1 MPVTSKKV
9 EKQKDILINSIRTNI
24 REEKEVETLTS
35 MINKFVSRREARE
48 KKALQIKLKK
58 IQSSYLKKTR
68 VPSIISLQSENN
80 VTNEEAL
87 QEIAKIIKS

>member
-35 MINKFVSRREARE
+35 MINKLVSRREARE

-80 VTNEEAL
+80 ITNEEAL

>member
-9 EKQKDILINSIRTNI
+9 EKQKDILIDSIRTNI
-24 REEKEVETLTS
+24 REEKEVETLTI
-35 MINKFVSRREARE
+35 MINKLVSRREARE

-58 IQSSYLKKTR
+58 IQESYLKKTR
-68 VPSIISLQSENN
+68 VSSIISLQSENN

>member
-35 MINKFVSRREARE
+35 MINKLVSRREARE

>member
-9 EKQKDILINSIRTNI
+9 EKQKDIMINSIRTNI

-35 MINKFVSRREARE
+35 MINKLVSRREARE